1 MKWLYCLQDYE
12 TQRVG
17 EVSLMLGNEEL
28 KSMRERVGSEQV
40 LVIEELR
47 GYLRL
52 QERMRMMSRG
62 CKGVNNGNKMSRWPF
77 KVQSE

>member
-47 GYLRL
+47 GYVYKR
-52 QERMRMMSRG
+52 E
-62 CKGVNNGNKMSRWPF
+62 
-77 KVQSE
+77 